1 MTKIMTEKAKKL
13 AIMVKFRK
21 IIKLTVY
28 NLIMKHI
35 LRKKLCCYSRIFKS
49 NKYKD
54 DYKPISND
62 KKNIFGCCIGL
73 VLLTIIIIIMLCFF
87 SSSSD
92 KVQIQVIKP

>member
-35 LRKKLCCYSRIFKS
+35 LRKNYVVTLEFSNPINIKMIISPFQIIKRIF
-49 NKYKD
+49 
-54 DYKPISND
+54 
-62 KKNIFGCCIGL
+62 
-73 VLLTIIIIIMLCFF
+73 
-87 SSSSD
+87 SD
-92 KVQIQVIKP
+92 VA